1 MRQIILAILLL
12 YYGSGFSQKLLNS
25 FPLSLKKDKD
35 VFQIVDNQTH
45 NTTFFVSDNKKVKA
59 ILLDQNM
66 HIKDSITTVSP
77 KSSNYSNMIGYNK
90 SNGNIRLFWA
100 SEDFKNIY
108 AQSFNF
114 KSKNIGGV
122 TQQLPLINEKVL
134 GNFSE
139 NNKLYLLTI
148 VEKTS
153 TLRLY
158 VFDENFIIKAYA
170 IDLKEQKFYNE
181 NFKLSSLY
189 DNVLS
194 PEFGNT
200 QIVNLDVPSRLSGAV
215 NRRKI
220 YSNKKEITIT
230 LDHNI
235 NFTQLISI
243 DLETLKTEVS
253 LITMPFIEDSNPQ
266 NTKTNSF
273 LFEDKIY
280 QIKLTRKKM
289 KIDLK
294 DLNGAL
300 IKEYMIND
308 SIDLGLKNAKILKTG
323 DDFGRDKII
332 EKPLQFLSEV
342 YNKNLSIN
350 CVKYGNDYFLTFG
363 AVPVITTSQSYHNFN
378 KMSTMR
384 QNMMPYNTMNMQM
397 QIKNFGGQS
406 GPNPQY
412 SEQLIFFQKPFNP
425 FSTPEEVYC
434 SVILDAEGNFL
445 DRNTADFIVN
455 KLGEFYNRLED
466 ISAET
471 LFKVGKNYYFGY
483 YDNKSKN
490 FIFSQFADE

>member
-1 MRQIILAILLL
+1 MRKIIVAILLL
-12 YYGSGFSQKLLNS
+12 YYGSAFSQKFLNS

-35 VFQIVDNQTH
+35 VFQIVDKETH
-45 NTTFFVSDNKKVKA
+45 NTTFFVSDNKNVKA

-77 KSSNYSNMIGYNK
+77 KSSNYNNMIGYNK
-90 SNGNIRLFWA
+90 SNGNISLFWA

-114 KSKNIGGV
+114 TSKNIEGV
-122 TQQLPLINEKVL
+122 AQQLPLINEKVL

-153 TLRLY
+153 MLRLY

-181 NFKLSSLY
+181 NFKLSLLY

-194 PEFGNT
+194 SEFGNA
-200 QIVNLDVPSRLSGAV
+200 QIVNLEVPSRLSGAA

-243 DLETLKTEVS
+243 DLETLKTEVN
-253 LITMPFIEDSNPQ
+253 LITMPFIEDSDPQ

-273 LFEDKIY
+273 LFEDMIY
-280 QIKLTRKKM
+280 QIKLTKKKM

-294 DLNGAL
+294 DLNGTL

-332 EKPLQFLSEV
+332 EKPLQFLSEI

-350 CVKYGNDYFLTFG
+350 CVKYGNDCFLTFG
-363 AVPVITTSQSYHNFN
+363 AVPVISTSQSYNNFN
-378 KMSTMR
+378 MMSTMR
-384 QNMMPYNTMNMQM
+384 QNMMPHNTMNMQM
-397 QIKNFGGQS
+397 QMKNFGGQA
-406 GPNPQY
+406 GPSPQY
-412 SEQLIFFQKPFNP
+412 SEQLIFLQKPFNP

-434 SVILDAEGNFL
+434 SVVFDAEGNFL
-445 DRNTADFIVN
+445 DRNTDDFIVN
-455 KLGEFYNRLED
+455 KLGEFYNRLD
-466 ISAET
+466 DVSTET
-471 LFKVGKNYYFGY
+471 LFKVDNDYYLGY
-483 YDNKSKN
+483 YDNKNKEY
-490 FIFSQFADE
+490 IIRKFAD